1 MQRIWIYTFSK
12 ELDTTQLTDMNQ
24 RCQYFVKHWTA
35 HDVNLDASYE
45 IYKQRLLIFK
55 VNEANYNA
63 SGCSIDK
70 QVRFVKELEQ
80 FYAIELLNRL
90 LVTYEHGDEVKVVKQ
105 SQIADLLASGAIN
118 EQTIIYNNTI
128 TNSIELDT
136 NWKVPL
142 YQTWLSKYL
151 ATPKQ

>member
-24 RCQYFVKHWTA
+24 RCQYFVVHWTA

-45 IYKQRLLIFK
+45 MHKQRLLIFK

-80 FYAIELLNRL
+80 LYAIELLNRL
-90 LVTYEHGDEVKVVKQ
+90 LVAYEHGDEVKVVKQ
-105 SQIADLLASGAIN
+105 SQIADLLASGTIN

-128 TNSIELDT
+128 TNSTELDT

-142 YQTWLSKYL
+142 QQTWLSKYL
-151 ATPKQ
+151 PTPKQ

>member
-24 RCQYFVKHWTA
+24 RCQCFVEHWTA

-55 VNEANYNA
+55 VNEAHYNA

-80 FYAIELLNRL
+80 LYAIELLNRL
-90 LVTYEHGDEVKVVKQ
+90 LVAYEHGDKVKVVKQ

-136 NWKVPL
+136 KWKVPL

>member
-12 ELDTTQLTDMNQ
+12 ELATTQLTDMYQ
-24 RCQYFVKHWTA
+24 RCQYFVEHWTA
-35 HDVNLDASYE
+35 HEVNLDASYE
-45 IYKQRLLIFK
+45 IHKQRLLIFK
-55 VNEANYNA
+55 VDEANYNA

-80 FYAIELLNRL
+80 LYAIELLNRL
-90 LVTYEHGDEVKVVKQ
+90 LVAYEHGDEVKVVKQ

-128 TNSIELDT
+128 TNSTELDT

-142 YQTWLSKYL
+142 HQTWLSKYL
-151 ATPKQ
+151 PTPKQ